1 PSGGWPAPR
10 SWMPGSAKVRGGRST
25 GLNDN
30 SSASANNSNRSK
42 KRMLSRSQRTT
53 ILELAGQGVGKRE
66 VARVAVW
73 SRLSV
78 RRVLRA
84 RSAEVPDLDRGEKAE
99 PYRQQIL
106 ELLHQCKGN
115 LVRVHEELVAGGA
128 ALSYQA
134 LTSFCRRHGIGQAP
148 VVAAGRYE
156 F

>member
-1 PSGGWPAPR
+1 MR
-10 SWMPGSAKVRGGRST
+10 GSANARGGRSSAW
-25 GLNDN
+25 NDN
-30 SSASANNSNRSK
+30 FSASANNSKESRK
-42 KRMLSRSQRTT
+42 PMLSRNQRTA

-66 VARVAVW
+66 IARVLGV

-84 RSAEVPDLDRGEKAE
+84 RSAEVPELDRGEKAE

-106 ELLHQCKGN
+106 ELMHQCKGN

-134 LTSFCRRHGIGQAP
+134 LTAFC
-148 VVAAGRYE
+148 
-156 F
+156 